1 MQGNELFAQGKYQ
14 EALGKYALV
23 SSGLEGGCWVG
34 EGRARGEGEGEVCR
48 GTKTRPAMKPWQQRL
63 RRDVPEE
70 RHHRAKGQEVLSA
83 CSTRKQLLT
92 TTLPWRKTPFSPL
105 TTTSFPL
112 LAPPFPNHTQALSY
126 LDEDFLFQLEGM
138 YLDKAH
144 EVKLPV
150 HLNMAACQLQT
161 GDYQTAIYNCTEV
174 GGGSWTVLPCLT
186 WHFPRCCRLQ
196 DGFDQH

>member
-1 MQGNELFAQGKYQ
+1 M
-14 EALGKYALV
+14 
-23 SSGLEGGCWVG
+23 
-34 EGRARGEGEGEVCR
+34 
-48 GTKTRPAMKPWQQRL
+48 
-63 RRDVPEE
+63 
-70 RHHRAKGQEVLSA
+70 
-83 CSTRKQLLT
+83 
-92 TTLPWRKTPFSPL
+92 
-105 TTTSFPL
+105 
-112 LAPPFPNHTQALSY
+112 PPQFPNHAQALSY

-174 GGGSWTVLPCLT
+174 SGGSVGLCYHAVTR
-186 WHFPRCCRLQ
+186 HFPRCCRLQ